1 MRATAELRVVPY
13 ISDAYDGTEMPRLV
27 DMLKDRDYVI
37 EANETD
43 TQVEGELTDILDSI
57 EEIHGILLK
66 EGNSQLIS
74 YLKI

>member
-1 MRATAELRVVPY
+1 MRATAESRVVPY
-13 ISDAYDGTEMPRLV
+13 ISDGYDGTEVPCLV

-37 EANETD
+37 EANETG
-43 TQVEGELTDILDSI
+43 TQVEGELMDILDSI
-57 EEIHGILLK
+57 EEIHGVLLK